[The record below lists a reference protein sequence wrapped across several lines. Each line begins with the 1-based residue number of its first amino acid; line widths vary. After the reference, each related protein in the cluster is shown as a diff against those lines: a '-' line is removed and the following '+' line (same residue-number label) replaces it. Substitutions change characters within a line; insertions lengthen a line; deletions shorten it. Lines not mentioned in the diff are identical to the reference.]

1 MDSNY
6 RAAEVDYLRTKA
18 MNDLRSAVMSL
29 LILLDHPAG
38 IGDHSTGDLRN
49 NLDEALNLLVDAN
62 DRLDILKKYNNFG

>member
-1 MDSNY
+1 M
-6 RAAEVDYLRTKA
+6 
-18 MNDLRSAVMSL
+18 RSAEMSL

-62 DRLDILKKYNNFG
+62 DQLDILKKYNNFE